1 MSVLSCRYAMDIP
14 NHYVYLCVDREYL
27 EPWPLQ
33 EQAVA
38 CVLDFMVRYFEVVA
52 ILSLIHI

>member
-52 ILSLIHI
+52 IVAE